1 MEEYFFVAVSN
12 RENLRLCLE
21 WSMAGFPD
29 TINGVWAYCDIKVGD
44 FITFL
49 YGAKA
54 YNLYRVVGKKA
65 VRNPEAL
72 PPPWKPIFFERSG
85 RTCHFPFRLE
95 LEPVRSFEVSLAR
108 QEFSYIA
115 ENLLQRGGYWKTHFQ
130 ADQNTLYQV
139 SNIPESPL
147 QLPQPLG
154 EKIGSGEVGA
164 ETFEPT
170 FVRERGRVA
179 GAYPM
184 REVIVQSLL
193 RQHLREPEVLQR
205 LLRRLGIEGEEELEV
220 LGEKALAEGY
230 VDILIKRARPRGKN
244 LMIAVEV
251 KLGRAGRREM
261 EQLRRYMEEL
271 GEECRAGV
279 LLAERLSG
287 DSPPEGVHP
296 VRYSFGLNLSQPHTF
311 QELQHALS
319 LEI

>member
-21 WSMAGFPD
+21 WNMAGFPD

-65 VRNPEAL
+65 VRNPETI

-95 LEPVRSFEVSLAR
+95 LEQVRRFEEPLTR
-108 QEFSYIA
+108 YQFSYIA

-130 ADQNTLYQV
+130 ADQNTLHEV
-139 SNIPESPL
+139 SKMGERES
-147 QLPQPLG
+147 
-154 EKIGSGEVGA
+154 GSCREVVA

-170 FVRERGRVA
+170 FVRGRGRVGEA
-179 GAYPM
+179 HPL

-193 RQHLREPEVLQR
+193 RQHLGKPEVLRR
-205 LLRRLGIEGEEELEV
+205 LLGRLGLEGEEELEV
-220 LGEKALAEGY
+220 LGEKALEEGY
-230 VDILIKRARPRGKN
+230 VDILIKRTSPKGEN

-251 KLGRAGRREM
+251 KLGRAGRKEV

-271 GEECRAGV
+271 GKECRAGM
-279 LLAERLSG
+279 LLAERLPRAP
-287 DSPPEGVHP
+287 PPEGVHML
-296 VRYSFGLNLSQPHTF
+296 RYSFGLDLSQPHTF
-311 QELQHALS
+311 QELQRALS